1 MNEGKNTFFFN
12 ENKYFYVI
20 LATLVIKLQWNVKK
34 RRTVFIE
41 RVYGR
46 SYQLVI
52 NSCHQY

>member
-1 MNEGKNTFFFN
+1 MNEGKNTSFFN